1 MADHGNPPPGH
12 TPPPGDI
19 QPPGQSRWSGS
30 VTDLAADRPGSR
42 FDRALQRVPWILSS
56 RPHIIWLIALGI
68 YLIVLPLVGFAVSA
82 EAELIGGNYTNVTSD
97 IGACIAAGGTLHLVN
112 QGRKRQRADAE
123 RLTLLRRYTRSCT
136 TCTPPQR
143 PIPGRLPANPART
156 DGRQSK
162 SSSQHGPTTEASL
175 LAPTNSLSALT
186 ARPGRV
192 VGGQVMTRLGQG
204 DPAAPA
210 ARKRVGA
217 QQAGDAQW
225 RTCCREHRHSRRRHR
240 PSSLLSL

>member
-19 QPPGQSRWSGS
+19 QPPGQSRWFGS

-123 RLTLLRRYTRSCT
+123 RLTLLKEVHALLHHLHSAAAAD
-136 TCTPPQR
+136 
-143 PIPGRLPANPART
+143 PG
-156 DGRQSK
+156 Q
-162 SSSQHGPTTEASL
+162 AS
-175 LAPTNSLSALT
+175 
-186 ARPGRV
+186 
-192 VGGQVMTRLGQG
+192 GQ
-204 DPAAPA
+204 P
-210 ARKRVGA
+210 
-217 QQAGDAQW
+217 
-225 RTCCREHRHSRRRHR
+225 RED
-240 PSSLLSL
+240 

>member
-1 MADHGNPPPGH
+1 M
-12 TPPPGDI
+12 
-19 QPPGQSRWSGS
+19 
-30 VTDLAADRPGSR
+30 
-42 FDRALQRVPWILSS
+42 
-56 RPHIIWLIALGI
+56 
-68 YLIVLPLVGFAVSA
+68 LP
-82 EAELIGGNYTNVTSD
+82 LIGGNYTNVTSD

-175 LAPTNSLSALT
+175 LAPTNSLSTLT

-204 DPAAPA
+204 DPAPRRRGSGLEHSKRGMLSGELA
-210 ARKRVGA
+210 AANIGIRDVGIARVRCYRSRGGLMAASTGVGA
-217 QQAGDAQW
+217 EVLRIRW
-225 RTCCREHRHSRRRHR
+225 
-240 PSSLLSL
+240 